1 MPVLTRL
8 TALLPKLAVFVVAMV
23 VGGSIAYVV
32 ASAANRPQLV
42 PTAGDAPDFKLT
54 HVDSGTVAA
63 FDLIDAPQTAV
74 VLPAMAG
81 GDLTAAADAL
91 IDASPPPGT
100 TPLGFPRVP
109 LVSQFDGGPFQNA
122 NCTLA
127 SGAMLA
133 RLAFGIVTDG
143 SVLRSLQFD
152 FDGGTDLHDLNTAL
166 YRGYGVNVF
175 LGGVSVPKFRAIL
188 QAGGGAVV
196 QGNYALLPR
205 QLKLQKPGSFP
216 HAVYIDGFFPGDSDT
231 PAAYYII
238 DPLGRGSYKGGW
250 WPADAFE
257 TFAFGFS
264 GNDKIVAAWAFP
276 PGGVPPVPINPDVP
290 LLGGGPESTPKPG
303 ASPTPVPSG
312 AGLPEGEEAGD
323 EPPTD
328 PGTIG
333 DPPIVTP
340 VDIADVD
347 LVPFLT
353 VCDLTPPP
361 DGCPDGVPA
370 VFDKPPPILHV
381 DLGPEITVLSVDA
394 SAGNVAFV
402 AYRVA
407 GAVPSDVNFWQSD
420 GTPPEI
426 DSASSIMSLLVGG
439 QPSFV
444 ARIDVLAGTEYHFQV
459 VAGDGIFASQSPVG
473 TFTTGSGVKTFDVAL
488 ASKADP
494 TFKLDPGL
502 SPYAHLATDAM
513 APPLFKLGDQ
523 SAGACS
529 AVIDF
534 GGAEYCNV
542 KAPPASVG
550 CTQAIVTYELQGID
564 ADGVLVQAFPAESGE
579 IDGAP
584 TVDGILEA
592 DGPAGNGEVA
602 VGCLASGLTYT
613 IAIDAVGDPEGIL
626 AYKQV
631 TVP

>member
-1 MPVLTRL
+1 
-8 TALLPKLAVFVVAMV
+8 MV

-91 IDASPPPGT
+91 LDASPPPGT

-166 YRGYGVNVF
+166 HRGYGVDVSV
-175 LGGVSVPKFRAIL
+175 GGVSVPKFRAIL

-312 AGLPEGEEAGD
+312 AGLPQGEEAGD

-444 ARIDVLAGTEYHFQV
+444 ARLDVLAGTEYHFQV

-473 TFTTGSGVKTFDVAL
+473 TFTTGSRREDVRRRARL
-488 ASKADP
+488 EGRPD
-494 TFKLDPGL
+494 
-502 SPYAHLATDAM
+502 
-513 APPLFKLGDQ
+513 
-523 SAGACS
+523 
-529 AVIDF
+529 
-534 GGAEYCNV
+534 
-542 KAPPASVG
+542 
-550 CTQAIVTYELQGID
+550 
-564 ADGVLVQAFPAESGE
+564 VQARPGPLAVRPSR
-579 IDGAP
+579 DRR
-584 TVDGILEA
+584 
-592 DGPAGNGEVA
+592 DGPAAVQARRPVGE
-602 VGCLASGLTYT
+602 CLPGSHRLRRRRSTATSRRRRRRSAAPRRSSRTSCRASTPTASSSRRSRPKPARSTARRPSTASSRPTGRPATARSRSAASRPASRT
-613 IAIDAVGDPEGIL
+613 RSRSTPSATRTGIL
-626 AYKQV
+626 ANKQV